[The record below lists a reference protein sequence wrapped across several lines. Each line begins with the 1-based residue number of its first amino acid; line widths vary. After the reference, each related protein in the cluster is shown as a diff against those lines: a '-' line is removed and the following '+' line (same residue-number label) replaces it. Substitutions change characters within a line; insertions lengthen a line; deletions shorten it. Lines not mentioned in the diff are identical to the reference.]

1 MKAKFT
7 FLLLLISSFCMSSYA
22 QQNQQVQQTQSTKPI
37 LVLTNAKTNKSIKV
51 CESIDPDKVEA
62 ILGKAI
68 TLDKEIFEKGE
79 EPIYKF
85 LYDGLE
91 MEMQNNKIRVLTITN
106 KKWKLNGFTIGTL
119 FETIEAKHQQIKKI
133 YFSDYKFEIK
143 NTNGFMFVDVDNLK
157 NVKRIGVF
165 FN

>member
-1 MKAKFT
+1 MKTKFT
-7 FLLLLISSFCMSSYA
+7 FLLMLLVSFFFSSSYA
-22 QQNQQVQQTQSTKPI
+22 QQAQQTKPV
-37 LVLTNAKTNKSIKV
+37 LVLSNAKTNKSIKV
-51 CESIDPDKVEA
+51 CEAIDPDKIEA
-62 ILGKAI
+62 ILGKAV

-91 MEMQNNKIRVLTITN
+91 MEMQNNKIKVLTITN

>member
-1 MKAKFT
+1 MKTKFT
-7 FLLLLISSFCMSSYA
+7 YALLLVMNFFFLSSFA
-22 QQNQQVQQTQSTKPI
+22 QQPQSDKPI

-51 CESIDPDKVEA
+51 CESIDPDRVEA

-85 LYDGLE
+85 IYDGLE
-91 MEMQNNKIRVLTITN
+91 MEMQNNKVKVLTITN
-106 KKWKLNGFTIGTL
+106 KKWKLNSFTVGTL